1 MRKNVN
7 RSPTKSKKIYFK
19 KGKNIITKN
28 INTFKKEYKVRR
40 VIRLLPADFKL
51 VKKNMKQFMHFSIQK
66 TAHKSG
72 DHCLIV
78 KIYKRGYFSGKIYKQ
93 PIFYSNNFILAK
105 CLAVK
110 NNVHY
115 YDLKKRDF
123 VNSLSNIKNFKSL
136 KEAILRRYKKSL
148 FHISDSKKISL
159 GIATTKLKIIKR
171 FSTR

>member
-1 MRKNVN
+1 M
-7 RSPTKSKKIYFK
+7 SSKI
-19 KGKNIITKN
+19 
-28 INTFKKEYKVRR
+28 
-40 VIRLLPADFKL
+40 
-51 VKKNMKQFMHFSIQK
+51 
-66 TAHKSG
+66 
-72 DHCLIV
+72 
-78 KIYKRGYFSGKIYKQ
+78 
-93 PIFYSNNFILAK
+93 IFYSNNFILAK